1 MDKDVQEYLINK
13 IKSEYTEKTDIEFE
27 TLMKLDR
34 KIKLPP
40 TIFTYSRGIIGALF
54 LGFGMSLTMTNLGSV
69 LGIGSVMVFG
79 IVFGIIGIAICGIN
93 YPLYKRFLDS
103 RKKEYSSEV
112 IRLADKL
119 SAK

>member
-13 IKSEYTEKTDIEFE
+13 IKSEYTEKTDTEFDK
-27 TLMKLDR
+27 LMKLDR

-40 TIFTYSRGIIGALF
+40 TIFTYTCGIIGALF

-79 IVFGIIGIAICGIN
+79 ILFGIIGIAICGIN

>member
-1 MDKDVQEYLINK
+1 MDKDVQEYLVNK
-13 IKSEYTEKTDIEFE
+13 IKSEYTEKTDTEFD

-40 TIFTYSRGIIGALF
+40 TIFTYTCGIIGALF

-69 LGIGSVMVFG
+69 LGIGSVMAFG

-93 YPLYKRFLDS
+93 YPLYKRFLTQE
-103 RKKEYSSEV
+103 RKSIQAKSSDWQ
-112 IRLADKL
+112 IN
-119 SAK
+119 

>member
-13 IKSEYTEKTDIEFE
+13 IKSEYTEKTDTEFDK
-27 TLMKLDR
+27 LMKLDR

-40 TIFTYSRGIIGALF
+40 TILTYTVGIIGTLL
-54 LGFGMSLTMTNLGSV
+54 LGFGMSLTMTNIGTT
-69 LGIGSVMVFG
+69 LGISSVMVIGILFG
-79 IVFGIIGIAICGIN
+79 VIGIAICGIN
-93 YPLYKRFLDS
+93 YPLYKRFLDA

-119 SAK
+119 STK